1 MKLMKLISADFL
13 PGAQEAVQE
22 PAPGGRGRQDPGL
35 TPGMKEG
42 SGEDALLPENRQR
55 FRTTE
60 VLRLPNVSTSLF
72 FSFTSN
78 PFT

>member
-1 MKLMKLISADFL
+1 MKLISADFL

-22 PAPGGRGRQDPGL
+22 PALGERGTQDPGL

-42 SGEDALLPENRQR
+42 AGEDALLPETRQR

-60 VLRLPNVSTSLF
+60 VLRLPNVPTSLF